1 MKNLTQLPWSGKG
14 SKAKNDNTLGRMRG
28 GIRSRI
34 GSMSLKDTSLFGVI
48 LALLLTLGVGEM
60 KANSYWYAGNAKSW
74 STTDYP
80 MTVSNDGYYEYIQV
94 TYNGGHEYKI
104 ITTKGSWDNALDYN
118 QQTPGFNNTNIT
130 NMNSASNSWSCSN
143 AKIWTDEETTYYVL
157 VYYPSTTINSTAN
170 PKVCASTFL
179 PDNRS
184 LIVYFANTNDW
195 GGTIKAYAWYNNGG
209 HNSAAWPGST
219 MTNTG
224 KTYNGH
230 AIYTYTFTESY
241 PGGLFNNKSGDSGNQ
256 TTDITFGYSAN
267 GKMYNGS
274 SMVALQYD
282 VTLDQQSGSGGT
294 SSIIAICGSAMPGS
308 KTAPTRTG
316 YTFGGYFTGK
326 NGSGTQYYTSS
337 MTSARN
343 WPANG
348 SGPTTLY
355 AKWTEITHD
364 VKISATTSPASAGTS
379 PSPSSWTAFGEVT
392 GGNISITANTGYTFS
407 SWTILTGG
415 AGTFGDA
422 ASASTKFYP
431 TKDSELRANFT
442 ANTYTITLNGNEGTG
457 GTATVQYNAN
467 ALSSITDAS
476 RAGYSLNGYYTAA
489 SGGSKVINANGS
501 LNNVIG
507 WVSGGYWIKAS
518 NATLYAQWTENA
530 TYYTVTYGVH
540 SSGNGSLSAGISSGA
555 SVVSGTSVTFSA
567 SPNTGYEVDGYF
579 SNAECTSPIA
589 GAGYANTYTTT
600 ISGNTTV
607 YVKFKKKTCVITLNK
622 NGGSTGAGS
631 TTATYGNALNSFT
644 THTRAGYTLTGYWT
658 ASSGGTKIINAN
670 GTLVASTT
678 YANASSQWIG
688 SPSTLTLYAQ
698 WTENKVTL
706 TPTVSYDAGTSTY
719 TATSANTV
727 GVATTTVLTA
737 SAPNA
742 AHYTFAGWTLT
753 NLTVTSGDAA
763 TDRSITV
770 KITTPGSAI
779 AAVANYEEVL
789 TQSSWVIKGGTAISG
804 SNWATDV
811 AMSKTSGASTS
822 DIVYATINISATN
835 TGASNGDYKFKVVKK
850 SPDTYFGLT
859 ADGQY
864 YLMRGE
870 SGTEKTLATGNQDIE
885 LRADVTGDYVF
896 KVDYSNPSSPKL
908 TVTWPTAVYLNSDN
922 ESAYADGS
930 VTLTAEGANL
940 VSGSKT
946 IEYEFFKGNNTDPA
960 NKIGSTQTF
969 NSVTATSHSTT
980 QSVSPEFST
989 SDYGASQ
996 VYTVKMTVNGGTPY
1010 TNTITIYRKWD
1021 IYVHD
1026 VVGWGGLRLYMWGG
1040 TTGDNSWPGTA
1051 CSVLSGNW
1059 YTVTLSSK
1067 YYSGFLL
1074 NKSSDDN
1081 IKTNDHHTSAAAAGD
1096 KNDHDELCSYFEE
1109 GSYYYIHSYEWE
1121 SKTYYE
1127 LNPLD
1132 MSAPTVEMQDGAL
1145 QSKAINTT
1153 ELYLTGL
1160 VTDYGGDGLNARDMA
1175 ECGFIINGTEYPV
1188 SSSCTA
1194 EDSGFFW
1201 GYVGGLTPGTT
1212 YTVSAYAKNIMG
1224 RGVSTNTA
1232 SVATRAAGT
1241 NTIKVRTGVSD
1252 PVPYIYAWTWNEVCD
1267 HSTLQNAAWPGV
1279 AMTLSI
1285 TGTTYKWYTYEL
1297 SNEYNEFKISESG
1310 SNETN
1315 NFNNPFES
1323 TCYWY
1328 HSSEATQGDRMGSMT
1343 CPYVTPQLM
1352 IEENAGEEDFTYLE
1366 MSTSPTISKTVS
1378 LAAKSTYL
1386 FKIVYNAEWYGKA
1399 SVNLS
1404 RAENSVSGISAAIED
1419 NMAITTD
1426 AAGDYTFTF
1435 STPGIVTVTYP
1446 TAYTVTFGY
1455 GTGGSA
1461 VTASA
1466 TTAGGALTSGDYVAA
1481 GDEVTFTQT
1490 PVTGYTFK
1498 GWYTTADGNTTV
1510 GTMGVSDNELN
1521 DIAADATVYAQ
1532 YTPNEYTVTFDA
1544 TTNGGTCGTA
1554 SKSVTFDAAYGDLPE
1569 ATKAAKVFAGW
1580 YTTAS
1585 GAGTQVTAETI
1596 VSNAANHTIYARF
1609 EDTYSVTIQYKSGD
1623 VTLKP
1628 NGSTT
1633 ASETALAPEITAPEF
1648 LGYTFTGWTGTSATF
1663 ADASSATTTVNVT
1676 AATTITANYSA
1687 IPTVYFKNNLG
1698 WEHVYVTFDCNWVTA
1713 GGATVP
1719 SNNTKPYFEMTQLG
1733 TSDIFSCRIPDAYV
1747 TSSYAGW
1754 KGNIAFDNLGFAA
1767 TSNVGSNTAFNDGEF
1782 LGRGDFDPSATMFI
1796 PYDGDSETRNGG
1808 TYYRT
1813 GCWMKYNS
1821 TDPGYKLYANT
1832 YREGSG
1838 GSAVTG
1844 TPVLL
1849 EAGIAGGFEF
1859 KATVSLGKAN
1869 YTYGIMLHKEY
1880 TKNSNA
1886 IWYTNTGTIYASTTT
1901 LPWDFT
1907 TDGASEN
1914 GTRCGLHT
1922 EATGNYE
1929 ITVSFATGKPM
1940 VNVTYP
1946 VSTGDWRLVYKDR
1959 ATWSNGAHS
1968 AAWQHPSRVIKAKA
1982 DAEDIVSFYV
1992 SKAVGANATVELQKC
2007 TAIDPG
2013 TGAQTW
2019 VKQSDVD
2026 LSEITSTGIY
2036 NFKVTQNGSM
2046 EATVAFDGGYVG
2058 NFYIRT
2064 DASDGGWSNY
2074 KTSGTNTMTYSEYS
2088 LDHGGD
2094 FGPYSHYFMR
2104 YVTAGSN
2111 IKFCIANDYSEC
2123 ISDTIVGDTYTGE
2136 YIAASGNV
2144 RFMWYWETNKIG
2156 RAYIS
2161 GSSIISDRFLV
2172 LEGDAKMFNEAGTA
2186 LTTGNGRV
2194 AGLNEYEMNF
2204 TDDQNWI
2211 YEATVQ
2217 AQPEARFKLTAKY
2230 NNKVQYFYGDEDATE
2245 QLLGG
2250 NGESTTKY
2258 TIRIVYDFKTNRLI
2272 KAFIPSGTITENL
2285 SIEADLMIIR
2295 EHQEDAQQINFT
2307 GSGALSDVKT
2317 VYGAMKFNKW
2327 TVNGKEKTGGH
2338 ATTSDSR
2345 YKRDLFYISFPF
2357 DVKLSD
2363 VFGFGTY
2370 GKHWIIEYYD
2380 GKGRAKNGFWAD
2392 SDSYWKFVLPSQRSS
2407 FTLKAFEG
2415 YILALDLDEMTEG
2428 SSIWNNDVQD
2438 VYVYF
2443 PSSAA
2448 VEDIQATNR
2457 LITIDQEGY
2466 QCQIGPRFEGGE
2478 DRRVKDSYWHVIG
2491 VPSFANYNNP
2501 LTETNGGTAIDWS
2514 DDDGK
2519 IWETPSLPYLY
2530 EWNSADNSLT
2540 VTTSATFN
2548 FKATYSYMVQYA
2560 GTSIYWSAVNATPS
2574 SVVARKNDNQPT
2586 SAEFRLELLQG
2597 EEKADQTFVRLTDE
2611 ENVTTGFDF
2620 NYDLSKEMNANKAN
2634 IFTMITTAMSDG
2646 NTVTESAA
2654 NCLPMSGQT
2663 TVVPVG
2669 VKIAADGDY
2678 TFAIPEGTEGVGVTL
2693 IDQETGIRTSLSAL
2707 AYTVT
2712 LEAGTYDERFV
2723 LEISPIHNVPTEQS
2737 AVSDQ
2742 QSDVRKVLIDG
2753 LLYIVRDN
2761 KMYDARGAMIMEK

>member
-1 MKNLTQLPWSGKG
+1 
-14 SKAKNDNTLGRMRG
+14 
-28 GIRSRI
+28 
-34 GSMSLKDTSLFGVI
+34 MSLNNTSLFGVI
-48 LALLLTLGVGEM
+48 LTLLLTLGVGEM
-60 KANSYWYAGNAKSW
+60 WAGAGW
-74 STTDYP
+74 
-80 MTVSNDGYYEYIQV
+80 
-94 TYNGGHEYKI
+94 
-104 ITTKGSWDNALDYN
+104 W
-118 QQTPGFNNTNIT
+118 
-130 NMNSASNSWSCSN
+130 
-143 AKIWTDEETTYYVL
+143 
-157 VYYPSTTINSTAN
+157 
-170 PKVCASTFL
+170 
-179 PDNRS
+179 
-184 LIVYFANTNDW
+184 
-195 GGTIKAYAWYNNGG
+195 NNGG
-209 HNSAAWPGST
+209 VVLKFDLNGSEISRTLNSGSAGGATSLGTVTTSMKLKTFTANVWKDGGNICSAEMYYQVKNSGGTVVLDKSGTATSASWKSNSGNNQVWEKSSINVDLLNGGLAPG
-219 MTNTG
+219 
-224 KTYNGH
+224 
-230 AIYTYTFTESY
+230 TYTFVCWFKATGNASSSSGCGTTWWYSNNSQNYSY
-241 PGGLFNNKSGDSGNQ
+241 TFTVPSKNLTVAGATNGNTVSGNVTGITKGTAYTITATP
-256 TTDITFGYSAN
+256 TTGYNFGGWSATS
-267 GKMYNGS
+267 GS
-274 SMVALQYD
+274 S
-282 VTLDQQSGSGGT
+282 SISIGNT
-294 SSIIAICGSAMPGS
+294 SSASTTVTFSNYSNNATVTASFTPKTTTITLNNVGATTAGTTEVIATYGEDMPAI
-308 KTAPTRTG
+308 TVPTKTG
-316 YTFGGYFTGK
+316 YTFGGYWGAPGG
-326 NGSGTQYYTSS
+326 NGPKLYNADGSS
-337 MTSARN
+337 NATWGNTES
-343 WPANG
+343 
-348 SGPTTLY
+348 TYTLY
-355 AKWTEITHD
+355 AAWSENKSTVTLVASPSGKGTFQVGGET
-364 VKISATTSPASAGTS
+364 VTSTLAGVATTPAV
-379 PSPSSWTAFGEVT
+379 TAMA
-392 GGNISITANTGYTFS
+392 ISGYRFS
-407 SWTILTGG
+407 SWSITGGASISSTTDNPTTVTGGG
-415 AGTFGDA
+415 AGTA
-422 ASASTKFYP
+422 A
-431 TKDSELRANFT
+431 
-442 ANTYTITLNGNEGTG
+442 TL
-457 GTATVQYNAN
+457 TATFVED
-467 ALSSITDAS
+467 L
-476 RAGYSLNGYYTAA
+476 
-489 SGGSKVINANGS
+489 
-501 LNNVIG
+501 
-507 WVSGGYWIKAS
+507 
-518 NATLYAQWTENA
+518 
-530 TYYTVTYGVH
+530 TYYTLQFGARSGETSYGSVTAVDDSDDPLT
-540 SSGNGSLSAGISSGA
+540 SSSTYL
-555 SVVSGTSVTFSA
+555 SGTSVTLTATATDDDYKFDSWYPGWITGDPVSTENPLTFSLSA
-567 SPNTGYEVDGYF
+567 DTKRYAHFVQKT
-579 SNAECTSPIA
+579 TS
-589 GAGYANTYTTT
+589 
-600 ISGNTTV
+600 
-607 YVKFKKKTCVITLNK
+607 ITLNK
-622 NGGSTGAGS
+622 GIGSGGTAGPV
-631 TTATYGNALNSFT
+631 TATHGNT
-644 THTRAGYTLTGYWT
+644 TLSTNPLVNPAKSGYTFTGYWT
-658 ASSGGTKIINAN
+658 ASSGGVKVIDTD
-670 GTLVASTT
+670 GTLVASVSGYTKSGNKKWD
-678 YANASSQWIG
+678 YDD
-688 SPSTLTLYAQ
+688 PTLTLYAQ
-698 WTENKVTL
+698 WEEKMSTL
-706 TPTVSYDAGTSTY
+706 TTSNSYDAGDPSYAIPTKTKSSIGIAT
-719 TATSANTV
+719 TATLT
-727 GVATTTVLTA
+727 ATTPGTG
-737 SAPNA
+737 
-742 AHYTFAGWTLT
+742 YTFAGWTLSS
-753 NLTVTSGDAA
+753 NLVVTSGNAA
-763 TDRSITV
+763 TDLSITV
-770 KITTPGSAI
+770 RTNGNG
-779 AAVANYEEVL
+779 AAATAQANYAEDRS
-789 TQSSWVIKGGTAISG
+789 TTWTIAGSFNSWNTSSNPFVKPSGGSTGNIAYCTLSLAASTTYTFQVVEGG
-804 SNWATDV
+804 SNWKGNTSTITGSTNDLTFV
-811 AMSKTSGASTS
+811 AGSYN
-822 DIVYATINISATN
+822 DCTINTSEA
-835 TGASNGDYKFKVVKK
+835 GDYTFKIDF
-850 SPDTYFGLT
+850 ST
-859 ADGQY
+859 A
-864 YLMRGE
+864 
-870 SGTEKTLATGNQDIE
+870 ATPSIS
-885 LRADVTGDYVF
+885 VTF
-896 KVDYSNPSSPKL
+896 PPS
-908 TVTWPTAVYLNSDN
+908 VYLTSDN

-946 IEYEFFKGNNTDPA
+946 IEYEFFKGNNTLPA

-969 NSVTATSHSTT
+969 NSITATTHSTT

-989 SDYGASQ
+989 SDYAALQ
-996 VYTVKMTVNGGTPY
+996 IYTVKMTVNGGTPY

-1021 IYVHD
+1021 INVRD
-1026 VVGWGGLRLYMWGG
+1026 AFSWGQMKLFTWGANG
-1040 TTGDNSWPGTA
+1040 ENAGYPGTL
-1051 CSVLSGNW
+1051 CSNISGNW

-1067 YYSGFLL
+1067 YEGFLL
-1074 NKSSDDN
+1074 SADGDAT
-1081 IKTNDHHTSAAAAGD
+1081 KTTDLEVGDYAEGTSWYVTANSNGTLTAVV
-1096 KNDHDELCSYFEE
+1096 
-1109 GSYYYIHSYEWE
+1109 
-1121 SKTYYE
+1121 
-1127 LNPLD
+1127 
-1132 MSAPTVEMQDGAL
+1132 APTVEIRPNDAGTYVVNTNQLRLTAEITNFGNDG
-1145 QSKAINTT
+1145 TR
-1153 ELYLTGL
+1153 
-1160 VTDYGGDGLNARDMA
+1160 ARDMV
-1175 ECGFIINGTEYPV
+1175 EVGFMIGETKYPIP
-1188 SSSCTA
+1188 SSCTS
-1194 EDSGFFW
+1194 EENGWFW
-1201 GYVGGLTPGTT
+1201 GGITGLTAGTT
-1212 YTVSAYAKNIMG
+1212 YNVKAYATNFAGTAI
-1224 RGVSTNTA
+1224 SANTA
-1232 SVATRAAGT
+1232 TLTTRAAGT
-1241 NTIKVRTGVSD
+1241 TTIHVRTAVGDEIPKV
-1252 PVPYIYAWTWNEVCD
+1252 YAWTSNDCGGAFTE
-1267 HSTLQNAAWPGV
+1267 NASYPGASMGEPV
-1279 AMTLSI
+1279 V
-1285 TGTTYKWYTYEL
+1285 TGTIYKWYSYNI
-1297 SNEYNEFKISESG
+1297 SNE
-1310 SNETN
+1310 
-1315 NFNNPFES
+1315 FNQFVVCHGANAAAADLVKTDDFDNPFTE

-1328 HSSEATQGDRMGSMT
+1328 SPTENNEEGHKRMGSMS
-1343 CPYVTPQLM
+1343 CPSFDPQLM
-1352 IEENAGEEDFTYLE
+1352 INGGGSSEEYTYFDMVPGDAANE
-1366 MSTSPTISKTVS
+1366 VKYVKS
-1378 LAAKSTYL
+1378 LAAKTTYK
-1386 FKIVYNAEWYGKA
+1386 FKPVYNAEWYTKA
-1399 SVNLS
+1399 STSLT
-1404 RAENSVSGISAAIED
+1404 RASYSATGLTAADGD
-1419 NMAITTD
+1419 NIRVTTD
-1426 AAGDYTFTF
+1426 VAGNYTFVFNT
-1435 STPGIVTVTYP
+1435 STKALRVEFP

-1481 GDEVTFTQT
+1481 GDEITFTQT
-1490 PVTGYTFK
+1490 PATGYTFK

-1510 GTMGVSDNELN
+1510 GTMGESDNELN
-1521 DIAADATVYAQ
+1521 DIAANATVYAQ

-1554 SKSVTFDAAYGDLPE
+1554 SKRVTFDAAYGDLPE
-1569 ATKAAKVFAGW
+1569 ATKDAKVFAGW

-1585 GAGTQVTAETI
+1585 GAGIQVTAETI

-1663 ADASSATTTVNVT
+1663 ANASSATTTVNVT

-1698 WEHVYVTFDCNWVTA
+1698 WEHVYVTFDAYFGEA

-1719 SNNTKPYFEMTQLG
+1719 GQNGKPYFEMTQMG
-1733 TSDIFSCRIPDAYV
+1733 ESDIFSCVIPDAIV
-1747 TSSYAGW
+1747 SSW
-1754 KGNIAFDNLGFAA
+1754 KTNIAFDNKGYAS
-1767 TSNVGSNTAFNDGEF
+1767 TDNVGTYGLFYQGEF
-1782 LGRGDFDPSATMFI
+1782 IGRGDFASEATMFI
-1796 PYDGDSETRNGG
+1796 PYNGDKEGRNGG

-1821 TDPGYKLYANT
+1821 TDPGYKVYANT
-1832 YREGSG
+1832 YKEGSG
-1838 GSAVTG
+1838 GSAVAG

-1849 EAGIAGGFEF
+1849 TADIAGGYEF
-1859 KATVSLGKAN
+1859 KATVNFPSAN
-1869 YTYGIMLHKEY
+1869 YTYGFMLKKEA
-1880 TKNSNA
+1880 TSNTNNL
-1886 IWYTNTGTIYASTTT
+1886 WYTNTSDIYASTTT

-1907 TDGASEN
+1907 SDGASEN
-1914 GTRCGLHT
+1914 GRRCGLHT

-1946 VSTGDWRLVYKDR
+1946 VSTNDWRLVYKDR
-1959 ATWSNGAHS
+1959 ATWSNGAHT

-2019 VKQSDVD
+2019 EKLSDVD
-2026 LSEITSTGIY
+2026 LSAITETGIY
-2036 NFKVTQNGSM
+2036 NFKVTQNGSKI
-2046 EATVAFDGGYVG
+2046 ASAAFDGGYVG

-2088 LDHGGD
+2088 LDHGGE

-2172 LEGDAKMFNEAGTA
+2172 LEGDDKMFNEAGTA
-2186 LTTGNGRV
+2186 LTTAAGGKV
-2194 AGLNEYEMNF
+2194 TGLNEYEMKF

-2501 LTETNGGTAIDWS
+2501 LTETNGGTAIDWR

-2586 SAEFRLELLQG
+2586 SAEFRLELQQG

-2761 KMYDARGAMIMEK
+2761 KMYDARGAMVMEK

>member
-1 MKNLTQLPWSGKG
+1 
-14 SKAKNDNTLGRMRG
+14 
-28 GIRSRI
+28 
-34 GSMSLKDTSLFGVI
+34 
-48 LALLLTLGVGEM
+48 
-60 KANSYWYAGNAKSW
+60 
-74 STTDYP
+74 
-80 MTVSNDGYYEYIQV
+80 
-94 TYNGGHEYKI
+94 
-104 ITTKGSWDNALDYN
+104 
-118 QQTPGFNNTNIT
+118 
-130 NMNSASNSWSCSN
+130 
-143 AKIWTDEETTYYVL
+143 
-157 VYYPSTTINSTAN
+157 
-170 PKVCASTFL
+170 
-179 PDNRS
+179 
-184 LIVYFANTNDW
+184 
-195 GGTIKAYAWYNNGG
+195 
-209 HNSAAWPGST
+209 
-219 MTNTG
+219 
-224 KTYNGH
+224 
-230 AIYTYTFTESY
+230 
-241 PGGLFNNKSGDSGNQ
+241 
-256 TTDITFGYSAN
+256 
-267 GKMYNGS
+267 
-274 SMVALQYD
+274 MV
-282 VTLDQQSGSGGT
+282 
-294 SSIIAICGSAMPGS
+294 P
-308 KTAPTRTG
+308 
-316 YTFGGYFTGK
+316 
-326 NGSGTQYYTSS
+326 
-337 MTSARN
+337 
-343 WPANG
+343 
-348 SGPTTLY
+348 
-355 AKWTEITHD
+355 
-364 VKISATTSPASAGTS
+364 
-379 PSPSSWTAFGEVT
+379 
-392 GGNISITANTGYTFS
+392 
-407 SWTILTGG
+407 
-415 AGTFGDA
+415 GDA
-422 ASASTKFYP
+422 A
-431 TKDSELRANFT
+431 
-442 ANTYTITLNGNEGTG
+442 NE
-457 GTATVQYNAN
+457 V
-467 ALSSITDAS
+467 
-476 RAGYSLNGYYTAA
+476 
-489 SGGSKVINANGS
+489 K
-501 LNNVIG
+501 
-507 WVSGGYWIKAS
+507 
-518 NATLYAQWTENA
+518 
-530 TYYTVTYGVH
+530 
-540 SSGNGSLSAGISSGA
+540 
-555 SVVSGTSVTFSA
+555 
-567 SPNTGYEVDGYF
+567 
-579 SNAECTSPIA
+579 
-589 GAGYANTYTTT
+589 
-600 ISGNTTV
+600 
-607 YVKFKKKTCVITLNK
+607 YVK
-622 NGGSTGAGS
+622 
-631 TTATYGNALNSFT
+631 
-644 THTRAGYTLTGYWT
+644 
-658 ASSGGTKIINAN
+658 
-670 GTLVASTT
+670 
-678 YANASSQWIG
+678 
-688 SPSTLTLYAQ
+688 
-698 WTENKVTL
+698 
-706 TPTVSYDAGTSTY
+706 
-719 TATSANTV
+719 
-727 GVATTTVLTA
+727 
-737 SAPNA
+737 
-742 AHYTFAGWTLT
+742 
-753 NLTVTSGDAA
+753 
-763 TDRSITV
+763 
-770 KITTPGSAI
+770 
-779 AAVANYEEVL
+779 
-789 TQSSWVIKGGTAISG
+789 
-804 SNWATDV
+804 
-811 AMSKTSGASTS
+811 
-822 DIVYATINISATN
+822 
-835 TGASNGDYKFKVVKK
+835 
-850 SPDTYFGLT
+850 
-859 ADGQY
+859 
-864 YLMRGE
+864 
-870 SGTEKTLATGNQDIE
+870 
-885 LRADVTGDYVF
+885 
-896 KVDYSNPSSPKL
+896 
-908 TVTWPTAVYLNSDN
+908 
-922 ESAYADGS
+922 
-930 VTLTAEGANL
+930 
-940 VSGSKT
+940 
-946 IEYEFFKGNNTDPA
+946 
-960 NKIGSTQTF
+960 
-969 NSVTATSHSTT
+969 
-980 QSVSPEFST
+980 
-989 SDYGASQ
+989 
-996 VYTVKMTVNGGTPY
+996 
-1010 TNTITIYRKWD
+1010 
-1021 IYVHD
+1021 
-1026 VVGWGGLRLYMWGG
+1026 
-1040 TTGDNSWPGTA
+1040 
-1051 CSVLSGNW
+1051 
-1059 YTVTLSSK
+1059 
-1067 YYSGFLL
+1067 
-1074 NKSSDDN
+1074 
-1081 IKTNDHHTSAAAAGD
+1081 
-1096 KNDHDELCSYFEE
+1096 
-1109 GSYYYIHSYEWE
+1109 
-1121 SKTYYE
+1121 
-1127 LNPLD
+1127 
-1132 MSAPTVEMQDGAL
+1132 
-1145 QSKAINTT
+1145 
-1153 ELYLTGL
+1153 
-1160 VTDYGGDGLNARDMA
+1160 
-1175 ECGFIINGTEYPV
+1175 
-1188 SSSCTA
+1188 
-1194 EDSGFFW
+1194 
-1201 GYVGGLTPGTT
+1201 
-1212 YTVSAYAKNIMG
+1212 
-1224 RGVSTNTA
+1224 
-1232 SVATRAAGT
+1232 
-1241 NTIKVRTGVSD
+1241 
-1252 PVPYIYAWTWNEVCD
+1252 
-1267 HSTLQNAAWPGV
+1267 
-1279 AMTLSI
+1279 
-1285 TGTTYKWYTYEL
+1285 
-1297 SNEYNEFKISESG
+1297 
-1310 SNETN
+1310 
-1315 NFNNPFES
+1315 
-1323 TCYWY
+1323 
-1328 HSSEATQGDRMGSMT
+1328 
-1343 CPYVTPQLM
+1343 
-1352 IEENAGEEDFTYLE
+1352 
-1366 MSTSPTISKTVS
+1366 S
-1378 LAAKSTYL
+1378 LAAKTTYK
-1386 FKIVYNAEWYGKA
+1386 FKPVYNAEWYTKA
-1399 SVNLS
+1399 STSLT
-1404 RAENSVSGISAAIED
+1404 RASYSATGLTAADGD
-1419 NMAITTD
+1419 NIRVTTD
-1426 AAGDYTFTF
+1426 VAGNYTFVFNT
-1435 STPGIVTVTYP
+1435 STKALRVEFP

-1481 GDEVTFTQT
+1481 GDEITFTQT
-1490 PVTGYTFK
+1490 PATGYTFK

-1510 GTMGVSDNELN
+1510 GTMGESDNELN
-1521 DIAADATVYAQ
+1521 DIAANATVYAQ

-1554 SKSVTFDAAYGDLPE
+1554 SKRVTFDAAYGDLPE
-1569 ATKAAKVFAGW
+1569 ATKDAKVFAGW

-1585 GAGTQVTAETI
+1585 GAGIQVTAETI

-1663 ADASSATTTVNVT
+1663 ANASSATTTVNVT

-1698 WEHVYVTFDCNWVTA
+1698 WEHVYVTFDAYFGEA

-1719 SNNTKPYFEMTQLG
+1719 GQNGKPYFEMTQMG
-1733 TSDIFSCRIPDAYV
+1733 ESDIFSCVIPDAIV
-1747 TSSYAGW
+1747 SSW
-1754 KGNIAFDNLGFAA
+1754 KTNIAFDNKGYAS
-1767 TSNVGSNTAFNDGEF
+1767 TDNVGTYGLFYQGEF
-1782 LGRGDFDPSATMFI
+1782 IGRGDFASEATMFI
-1796 PYDGDSETRNGG
+1796 PYNGDKEGRNGG

-1821 TDPGYKLYANT
+1821 TDPGYKVYANT
-1832 YREGSG
+1832 YKEGSG
-1838 GSAVTG
+1838 GSAVAG

-1849 EAGIAGGFEF
+1849 TADIAGGYEF
-1859 KATVSLGKAN
+1859 KATVNFPSAN
-1869 YTYGIMLHKEY
+1869 YTYGFMLKKEA
-1880 TKNSNA
+1880 TSNTNNL
-1886 IWYTNTGTIYASTTT
+1886 WYTNTSDIYASTTT

-1907 TDGASEN
+1907 SDGASEN
-1914 GTRCGLHT
+1914 GRRCGLHT

-1946 VSTGDWRLVYKDR
+1946 VSTNDWRLVYKDR
-1959 ATWSNGAHS
+1959 ATWSNGAHT

-2019 VKQSDVD
+2019 EKLSDVD
-2026 LSEITSTGIY
+2026 LSAITETGIY
-2036 NFKVTQNGSM
+2036 NFKVTQNGSKI
-2046 EATVAFDGGYVG
+2046 ASAAFDGGYVG

-2088 LDHGGD
+2088 LDHGGE

-2172 LEGDAKMFNEAGTA
+2172 LEGDDKMFNEAGTA
-2186 LTTGNGRV
+2186 LTTAAGGKV
-2194 AGLNEYEMNF
+2194 TGLNEYEMKF

-2501 LTETNGGTAIDWS
+2501 LTETNGGTAIDWR

-2586 SAEFRLELLQG
+2586 SAEFRLELQQG

-2761 KMYDARGAMIMEK
+2761 KMYDARGAMVMEK

>member
-14 SKAKNDNTLGRMRG
+14 SKAKNDKTLGLMHG

-34 GSMSLKDTSLFGVI
+34 GSMSLNNTSLFGVI
-48 LALLLTLGVGEM
+48 LTLLLTLGVGEM
-60 KANSYWYAGNAKSW
+60 WAGAGW
-74 STTDYP
+74 
-80 MTVSNDGYYEYIQV
+80 
-94 TYNGGHEYKI
+94 
-104 ITTKGSWDNALDYN
+104 W
-118 QQTPGFNNTNIT
+118 
-130 NMNSASNSWSCSN
+130 
-143 AKIWTDEETTYYVL
+143 
-157 VYYPSTTINSTAN
+157 
-170 PKVCASTFL
+170 
-179 PDNRS
+179 
-184 LIVYFANTNDW
+184 
-195 GGTIKAYAWYNNGG
+195 NNGG
-209 HNSAAWPGST
+209 VVLKFDLNGSEISRTLNSGSAGGATSLGTVTTSMKLKTFTANVWKDGGNICSAEMYYQVKNSGGTVVLDKSGTATSASWKSNSGNNQVWEKSSINVDLLNGGLAPG
-219 MTNTG
+219 
-224 KTYNGH
+224 
-230 AIYTYTFTESY
+230 TYTFVCWFKATGNASSSSGCGTTWWYSNNSQNYSY
-241 PGGLFNNKSGDSGNQ
+241 TFTVPSKNLTVAGATNGNTVSGNVTGITKGTAYTITATP
-256 TTDITFGYSAN
+256 TTGYNFGGWSATS
-267 GKMYNGS
+267 GS
-274 SMVALQYD
+274 S
-282 VTLDQQSGSGGT
+282 SISIGNT
-294 SSIIAICGSAMPGS
+294 SSASTTVTFSNYSNNATVTASFTPKTTTITLNNVGATTAGTTEVIATYGEDMPAI
-308 KTAPTRTG
+308 TVPTKTG
-316 YTFGGYFTGK
+316 YTFGGYWGAPGG
-326 NGSGTQYYTSS
+326 NGPKLYNADGSS
-337 MTSARN
+337 NATWGNTES
-343 WPANG
+343 
-348 SGPTTLY
+348 TYTLY
-355 AKWTEITHD
+355 AAWSENKSTVTLVASPSGKGTFQVGGET
-364 VKISATTSPASAGTS
+364 VTSTLAGVATTPAV
-379 PSPSSWTAFGEVT
+379 TAMA
-392 GGNISITANTGYTFS
+392 ISGYRFS
-407 SWTILTGG
+407 SWSITGGASISSTTDNPTTVTGGG
-415 AGTFGDA
+415 AGTA
-422 ASASTKFYP
+422 A
-431 TKDSELRANFT
+431 
-442 ANTYTITLNGNEGTG
+442 TL
-457 GTATVQYNAN
+457 TATFVED
-467 ALSSITDAS
+467 L
-476 RAGYSLNGYYTAA
+476 
-489 SGGSKVINANGS
+489 
-501 LNNVIG
+501 
-507 WVSGGYWIKAS
+507 
-518 NATLYAQWTENA
+518 
-530 TYYTVTYGVH
+530 TYYTLQFGARSGETSYGSVTAVDDSDDPLT
-540 SSGNGSLSAGISSGA
+540 SSSTYL
-555 SVVSGTSVTFSA
+555 SGTSVTLTATATDDDYKFDSWYPGWITGDPVSTENPLTFSLSA
-567 SPNTGYEVDGYF
+567 DTKRYAHFVQKT
-579 SNAECTSPIA
+579 TS
-589 GAGYANTYTTT
+589 
-600 ISGNTTV
+600 
-607 YVKFKKKTCVITLNK
+607 ITLNK
-622 NGGSTGAGS
+622 GIGSGGTAGPV
-631 TTATYGNALNSFT
+631 TATHGNT
-644 THTRAGYTLTGYWT
+644 TLSTNPLVNPAKSGYTFTGYWT
-658 ASSGGTKIINAN
+658 ASSGGVKVIDTD
-670 GTLVASTT
+670 GTLVASVSGYTKSGNKKWD
-678 YANASSQWIG
+678 YDD
-688 SPSTLTLYAQ
+688 PTLTLYAQ
-698 WTENKVTL
+698 WEEKMSTL
-706 TPTVSYDAGTSTY
+706 TTSNSYDAGDPSYAIPTKTKSSIGIAT
-719 TATSANTV
+719 TATLT
-727 GVATTTVLTA
+727 ATTPGTG
-737 SAPNA
+737 
-742 AHYTFAGWTLT
+742 YTFAGWTLSS
-753 NLTVTSGDAA
+753 NLVVTSGNAA
-763 TDRSITV
+763 TDLSITV
-770 KITTPGSAI
+770 RTNGNG
-779 AAVANYEEVL
+779 AAATAQANYAEDRS
-789 TQSSWVIKGGTAISG
+789 TTWTIAGSFNSWNTSSNPFVKPSGGSTGNIAYCTLSLAASTTYTFQVVEGG
-804 SNWATDV
+804 SNWKGNTSTITGSTNDLTFV
-811 AMSKTSGASTS
+811 AGSYN
-822 DIVYATINISATN
+822 DCTINTSEA
-835 TGASNGDYKFKVVKK
+835 GDYTFKIDF
-850 SPDTYFGLT
+850 ST
-859 ADGQY
+859 A
-864 YLMRGE
+864 
-870 SGTEKTLATGNQDIE
+870 ATPSIS
-885 LRADVTGDYVF
+885 VTF
-896 KVDYSNPSSPKL
+896 PPS
-908 TVTWPTAVYLNSDN
+908 VYLTSDN

-946 IEYEFFKGNNTDPA
+946 IEYEFFKGNNTLPA

-969 NSVTATSHSTT
+969 NSITATTHSTT

-989 SDYGASQ
+989 SDYAALQ
-996 VYTVKMTVNGGTPY
+996 IYTVKMTVNGGTPY

-1021 IYVHD
+1021 INVRD
-1026 VVGWGGLRLYMWGG
+1026 AFSWGQMKLFTWGANG
-1040 TTGDNSWPGTA
+1040 ENAGYPGTL
-1051 CSVLSGNW
+1051 CSNISGNW

-1067 YYSGFLL
+1067 YEGFLL
-1074 NKSSDDN
+1074 SADGDAT
-1081 IKTNDHHTSAAAAGD
+1081 KTTDLEVGDYAEGTSWYVTANSNGTLTAVV
-1096 KNDHDELCSYFEE
+1096 
-1109 GSYYYIHSYEWE
+1109 
-1121 SKTYYE
+1121 
-1127 LNPLD
+1127 
-1132 MSAPTVEMQDGAL
+1132 APTVEIRPNDAGTYVVNTNQLRLTAEITNFGNDG
-1145 QSKAINTT
+1145 TR
-1153 ELYLTGL
+1153 
-1160 VTDYGGDGLNARDMA
+1160 ARDMV
-1175 ECGFIINGTEYPV
+1175 EVGFMIGETKYPIP
-1188 SSSCTA
+1188 SSCTS
-1194 EDSGFFW
+1194 EENGWFW
-1201 GYVGGLTPGTT
+1201 GGITGLTAGTT
-1212 YTVSAYAKNIMG
+1212 YNVKAYATNFAGTAI
-1224 RGVSTNTA
+1224 SANTA
-1232 SVATRAAGT
+1232 TLTTRAAGT
-1241 NTIKVRTGVSD
+1241 TTIHVRTAVGDEIPKV
-1252 PVPYIYAWTWNEVCD
+1252 YAWTSNDCGGAFTE
-1267 HSTLQNAAWPGV
+1267 NASYPGASMGEPV
-1279 AMTLSI
+1279 V
-1285 TGTTYKWYTYEL
+1285 TGTIYKWYSYNI
-1297 SNEYNEFKISESG
+1297 SNE
-1310 SNETN
+1310 
-1315 NFNNPFES
+1315 FNQFVVCHGANAAAADLVKTDDFDNPFTE

-1328 HSSEATQGDRMGSMT
+1328 SPTENNEEGHKRMGSMS
-1343 CPYVTPQLM
+1343 CPSFDPQLM
-1352 IEENAGEEDFTYLE
+1352 INGGGSSEEYTYFDMVPGDAANE
-1366 MSTSPTISKTVS
+1366 VKYVKS
-1378 LAAKSTYL
+1378 LAAKTTYK
-1386 FKIVYNAEWYGKA
+1386 FKPVYNAEWYTKA
-1399 SVNLS
+1399 STSLT
-1404 RAENSVSGISAAIED
+1404 RASYSATGLTAADGD
-1419 NMAITTD
+1419 NIRVTTD
-1426 AAGDYTFTF
+1426 VAGNYTFVFNT
-1435 STPGIVTVTYP
+1435 STKALRVEFP

-1481 GDEVTFTQT
+1481 GDEITFTQT
-1490 PVTGYTFK
+1490 PATGYTFK

-1510 GTMGVSDNELN
+1510 GTMGESDNELN
-1521 DIAADATVYAQ
+1521 DIAANATVYAQ

-1554 SKSVTFDAAYGDLPE
+1554 SKRVTFDAAYGDLPE
-1569 ATKAAKVFAGW
+1569 ATKDAKVFAGW

-1585 GAGTQVTAETI
+1585 GAGIQVTAETI

-1663 ADASSATTTVNVT
+1663 ANASSATTTVNVT

-1698 WEHVYVTFDCNWVTA
+1698 WEHVYVTFDAYFGEA

-1719 SNNTKPYFEMTQLG
+1719 GQNGKPYFEMTQMG
-1733 TSDIFSCRIPDAYV
+1733 ESDIFSCVIPDAIV
-1747 TSSYAGW
+1747 SSW
-1754 KGNIAFDNLGFAA
+1754 KTNIAFDNKGYAS
-1767 TSNVGSNTAFNDGEF
+1767 TDNVGTYGLFYQGEF
-1782 LGRGDFDPSATMFI
+1782 IGRGDFASEATMFI
-1796 PYDGDSETRNGG
+1796 PYNGDKEGRNGG

-1821 TDPGYKLYANT
+1821 TDPGYKVYANT
-1832 YREGSG
+1832 YKEGSG
-1838 GSAVTG
+1838 GSAVAG

-1849 EAGIAGGFEF
+1849 TADIAGGYEF
-1859 KATVSLGKAN
+1859 KATVNFPSAN
-1869 YTYGIMLHKEY
+1869 YTYGFMLKKEA
-1880 TKNSNA
+1880 TSNTNNL
-1886 IWYTNTGTIYASTTT
+1886 WYTNTSDIYASTTT

-1907 TDGASEN
+1907 SDGASEN
-1914 GTRCGLHT
+1914 GRRCGLHT

-1946 VSTGDWRLVYKDR
+1946 VSTNDWRLVYKDR
-1959 ATWSNGAHS
+1959 ATWSNGAHT

-2019 VKQSDVD
+2019 EKLSDVD
-2026 LSEITSTGIY
+2026 LSAITETGIY
-2036 NFKVTQNGSM
+2036 NFKVTQNGSKI
-2046 EATVAFDGGYVG
+2046 ASAAFDGGYVG

-2088 LDHGGD
+2088 LDHGGE

-2172 LEGDAKMFNEAGTA
+2172 LEGDDKMFNEAGTA
-2186 LTTGNGRV
+2186 LTTAAGGKV
-2194 AGLNEYEMNF
+2194 TGLNEYEMKF

-2501 LTETNGGTAIDWS
+2501 LTETNGGTAIDWR

-2586 SAEFRLELLQG
+2586 SAEFRLELQQG

-2761 KMYDARGAMIMEK
+2761 KMYDARGAMVMEK

>member
-14 SKAKNDNTLGRMRG
+14 SKAKNDKTLGLMHG

-34 GSMSLKDTSLFGVI
+34 GSMSLNNTSLFGVI
-48 LALLLTLGVGEM
+48 LTLLLTLGVGEM
-60 KANSYWYAGNAKSW
+60 WAGAGW
-74 STTDYP
+74 
-80 MTVSNDGYYEYIQV
+80 
-94 TYNGGHEYKI
+94 
-104 ITTKGSWDNALDYN
+104 W
-118 QQTPGFNNTNIT
+118 
-130 NMNSASNSWSCSN
+130 
-143 AKIWTDEETTYYVL
+143 
-157 VYYPSTTINSTAN
+157 
-170 PKVCASTFL
+170 
-179 PDNRS
+179 
-184 LIVYFANTNDW
+184 
-195 GGTIKAYAWYNNGG
+195 NNGG
-209 HNSAAWPGST
+209 VVLKFDLNGSEISRTLNSGSAGGATSLGTVTTSMKLKTFTANVWKDGGNICSAEMYYQVKNSGGTVVLDKSGTATSASWKSNSGNNQVWEKSSINVDLLNGGLAPG
-219 MTNTG
+219 
-224 KTYNGH
+224 
-230 AIYTYTFTESY
+230 TYTFVCWFKATGNASSSSGCGTTWWYSNNSQNYSY
-241 PGGLFNNKSGDSGNQ
+241 TFTVPSKNLTVAGATNGNTVSGNVTGITKGTAYTITATP
-256 TTDITFGYSAN
+256 TTGYNFGGWSATS
-267 GKMYNGS
+267 GS
-274 SMVALQYD
+274 S
-282 VTLDQQSGSGGT
+282 SISIGNT
-294 SSIIAICGSAMPGS
+294 SSASTTVTFSNYSNNATVTASFTPKTTTITLNNVGATTAGTTEVIATYGEDMPAI
-308 KTAPTRTG
+308 TVPTKTG
-316 YTFGGYFTGK
+316 YTFGGYWGAPGG
-326 NGSGTQYYTSS
+326 NGPKLYNADGSS
-337 MTSARN
+337 NATWGNTES
-343 WPANG
+343 
-348 SGPTTLY
+348 TYTLY
-355 AKWTEITHD
+355 AAWSENKSTVTLVASPSGKGTFQVGGET
-364 VKISATTSPASAGTS
+364 VTSTLAGVATTPAV
-379 PSPSSWTAFGEVT
+379 TAMA
-392 GGNISITANTGYTFS
+392 ISGYRFS
-407 SWTILTGG
+407 SWSITGGASISSTTDNPTTVTGGG
-415 AGTFGDA
+415 AGTA
-422 ASASTKFYP
+422 A
-431 TKDSELRANFT
+431 
-442 ANTYTITLNGNEGTG
+442 TL
-457 GTATVQYNAN
+457 TATFVED
-467 ALSSITDAS
+467 L
-476 RAGYSLNGYYTAA
+476 
-489 SGGSKVINANGS
+489 
-501 LNNVIG
+501 
-507 WVSGGYWIKAS
+507 
-518 NATLYAQWTENA
+518 
-530 TYYTVTYGVH
+530 TYYTLQFGARSGETSYGSVTAVDDSDDPLT
-540 SSGNGSLSAGISSGA
+540 SSSTYL
-555 SVVSGTSVTFSA
+555 SGTSVTLTATATDDDYKFDSWYPGWITGDPVSTENPLTFSLSA
-567 SPNTGYEVDGYF
+567 DTKRYAHFVQKT
-579 SNAECTSPIA
+579 TS
-589 GAGYANTYTTT
+589 
-600 ISGNTTV
+600 
-607 YVKFKKKTCVITLNK
+607 ITLNK
-622 NGGSTGAGS
+622 GIGSGGTAGPV
-631 TTATYGNALNSFT
+631 TATHGNT
-644 THTRAGYTLTGYWT
+644 TLSTNPLVNPAKSGYTFTGYWT
-658 ASSGGTKIINAN
+658 ASSGGVKVIDTD
-670 GTLVASTT
+670 GTLVASVSGYTKSGNKKWD
-678 YANASSQWIG
+678 YDD
-688 SPSTLTLYAQ
+688 PTLTLYAQ
-698 WTENKVTL
+698 WEEKMSTL
-706 TPTVSYDAGTSTY
+706 TTSNSYDAGDPSYAIPTKTKSSIGIAT
-719 TATSANTV
+719 TATLT
-727 GVATTTVLTA
+727 ATTPGTG
-737 SAPNA
+737 
-742 AHYTFAGWTLT
+742 YTFAGWTLSS
-753 NLTVTSGDAA
+753 NLVVTSGNAA
-763 TDRSITV
+763 TDLSITV
-770 KITTPGSAI
+770 RTNGNG
-779 AAVANYEEVL
+779 AAATAQANYAEDRS
-789 TQSSWVIKGGTAISG
+789 TTWTIAGSFNSWNTSSNPFVKPSGGSTGNIAYCTLSLAASTTYTFQVVEGG
-804 SNWATDV
+804 SNWKGNTSTITGSTNDLTFV
-811 AMSKTSGASTS
+811 AGSYN
-822 DIVYATINISATN
+822 DCTINTSEA
-835 TGASNGDYKFKVVKK
+835 GDYTFKIDF
-850 SPDTYFGLT
+850 ST
-859 ADGQY
+859 A
-864 YLMRGE
+864 
-870 SGTEKTLATGNQDIE
+870 ATPSIS
-885 LRADVTGDYVF
+885 VTF
-896 KVDYSNPSSPKL
+896 PPS
-908 TVTWPTAVYLNSDN
+908 VYLTSDN

-946 IEYEFFKGNNTDPA
+946 IEYEFFKGNNTLPA

-969 NSVTATSHSTT
+969 NSITATTHSTT

-989 SDYGASQ
+989 SDYAALQ
-996 VYTVKMTVNGGTPY
+996 IYTVKMTVNGGTPY

-1021 IYVHD
+1021 INVRD
-1026 VVGWGGLRLYMWGG
+1026 AFSWGQMKLFTWGANG
-1040 TTGDNSWPGTA
+1040 ENAGYPGTL
-1051 CSVLSGNW
+1051 CSNISGNW

-1067 YYSGFLL
+1067 YEGFLL
-1074 NKSSDDN
+1074 SADGDAT
-1081 IKTNDHHTSAAAAGD
+1081 KTTDLEVGDYAEGTSWYVTANSNGTLTAVV
-1096 KNDHDELCSYFEE
+1096 
-1109 GSYYYIHSYEWE
+1109 
-1121 SKTYYE
+1121 
-1127 LNPLD
+1127 
-1132 MSAPTVEMQDGAL
+1132 APTVEIRPNDAGTYVVNTNQLRLTAEITNFGNDG
-1145 QSKAINTT
+1145 TR
-1153 ELYLTGL
+1153 
-1160 VTDYGGDGLNARDMA
+1160 ARDMV
-1175 ECGFIINGTEYPV
+1175 EVGFMIGETKYPIP
-1188 SSSCTA
+1188 SSCTS
-1194 EDSGFFW
+1194 EENGWFW
-1201 GYVGGLTPGTT
+1201 GGITGLTAGTT
-1212 YTVSAYAKNIMG
+1212 YNVKAYATNFAGTAI
-1224 RGVSTNTA
+1224 SANTA
-1232 SVATRAAGT
+1232 TLTTRAAGT
-1241 NTIKVRTGVSD
+1241 TTIHVRTAVGDEIPKV
-1252 PVPYIYAWTWNEVCD
+1252 YAWTSNDCGGAFTE
-1267 HSTLQNAAWPGV
+1267 NASYPGASMGEPV
-1279 AMTLSI
+1279 V
-1285 TGTTYKWYTYEL
+1285 TGTIYKWYSYNI
-1297 SNEYNEFKISESG
+1297 SNE
-1310 SNETN
+1310 
-1315 NFNNPFES
+1315 FNQFVVCHGANAAAADLVKTDDFDNPFTE

-1328 HSSEATQGDRMGSMT
+1328 SPTENNEEGHKRMGSMS
-1343 CPYVTPQLM
+1343 CPSFDPQLM
-1352 IEENAGEEDFTYLE
+1352 INGGGSSEEYTYFDMVPGDAANE
-1366 MSTSPTISKTVS
+1366 VKYVKS
-1378 LAAKSTYL
+1378 LAAKTTYK
-1386 FKIVYNAEWYGKA
+1386 FKPVYNAEWYTKA
-1399 SVNLS
+1399 STSLT
-1404 RAENSVSGISAAIED
+1404 RASYSATGLTAADGD
-1419 NMAITTD
+1419 NIRVTTD
-1426 AAGDYTFTF
+1426 VAGNYTFVFNT
-1435 STPGIVTVTYP
+1435 STKALRVEFP

-1481 GDEVTFTQT
+1481 GDEITFTQT
-1490 PVTGYTFK
+1490 PATGYTFK

-1510 GTMGVSDNELN
+1510 GTMGESDNELN
-1521 DIAADATVYAQ
+1521 DIAANATVYAQ

-1554 SKSVTFDAAYGDLPE
+1554 SKRVTFDAAYGDLPE
-1569 ATKAAKVFAGW
+1569 ATKDAKVFAGW

-1585 GAGTQVTAETI
+1585 GAGIQVTAETI

-1663 ADASSATTTVNVT
+1663 ANASSATTTVNVT

-1698 WEHVYVTFDCNWVTA
+1698 WEHVYVTFDAYFGEA

-1719 SNNTKPYFEMTQLG
+1719 GQNGKPYFEMTQMG
-1733 TSDIFSCRIPDAYV
+1733 ESDIFSCVIPDAIV
-1747 TSSYAGW
+1747 SSW
-1754 KGNIAFDNLGFAA
+1754 KTNIAFDNKGYAS
-1767 TSNVGSNTAFNDGEF
+1767 TDNVGTYGLFYQGEF
-1782 LGRGDFDPSATMFI
+1782 IGRGDFASEATMFI
-1796 PYDGDSETRNGG
+1796 PYNGDKEGRNGG

-1821 TDPGYKLYANT
+1821 TDPGYKVYANT
-1832 YREGSG
+1832 YKEGSG
-1838 GSAVTG
+1838 GSAVAG

-1849 EAGIAGGFEF
+1849 TADIAGGYEF
-1859 KATVSLGKAN
+1859 KATVNFPSAN
-1869 YTYGIMLHKEY
+1869 YTYGFMLKKEA
-1880 TKNSNA
+1880 TSNTNNL
-1886 IWYTNTGTIYASTTT
+1886 WYTNTSDIYASTTT

-1907 TDGASEN
+1907 SDGASEN
-1914 GTRCGLHT
+1914 GRRCGLHT

-1946 VSTGDWRLVYKDR
+1946 VSTNDWRLVYKDR
-1959 ATWSNGAHS
+1959 ATWSNGAHT

-2019 VKQSDVD
+2019 EKLSDVD
-2026 LSEITSTGIY
+2026 LSAITETGIY
-2036 NFKVTQNGSM
+2036 NFKVTQNGSKI
-2046 EATVAFDGGYVG
+2046 ASAAFDGGYVG

-2088 LDHGGD
+2088 LDHGGE

-2172 LEGDAKMFNEAGTA
+2172 LEGDDKMFNEAGTA
-2186 LTTGNGRV
+2186 LTTAAGGKV
-2194 AGLNEYEMNF
+2194 TGLNEYEMKF

-2501 LTETNGGTAIDWS
+2501 LTETNGGTAIDWR

-2586 SAEFRLELLQG
+2586 SAEFRLELQQG

-2737 AVSDQ
+2737 AVRDQ
-2742 QSDVRKVLIDG
+2742 QTDVRKVLIDG

-2761 KMYDARGAMIMEK
+2761 KMYDARGAMVMEK